1 MNYNR
6 NSFNVN
12 KSSSYISQ
20 LTTTSSVKD
29 IHTIKTTASLHTAP
43 VGGISKVYVR
53 PLEKEHSQLS
63 EMEEKVP
70 EVLLSEIS
78 SYNNFF

>member
-1 MNYNR
+1 MNYHR

-20 LTTTSSVKD
+20 LTTTSSVID
-29 IHTIKTTASLHTAP
+29 IHTIKTAVSLHTAP
-43 VGGISKVYVR
+43 VGGISKVDVR

-63 EMEEKVP
+63 EMEEKVH
-70 EVLLSEIS
+70 
-78 SYNNFF
+78 